1 MHHIEPL
8 SEGLKGRSVTNPSP
22 NPNPNPNPHP
32 HRNPHPIPHPIPN
45 RHLKLTQLEAM
56 LKDMP
61 AEARAKLVASAKGKV
76 AARATARQA
85 SKAST

>member
-8 SEGLKGRSVTNPSP
+8 SEGLVLPTLTLTLTLTL
-22 NPNPNPNPHP
+22 NPHP
-32 HRNPHPIPHPIPN
+32 HPN

-85 SKAST
+85 GKAGT